1 MEHDGFEIEVF
12 NQYELDSTKKVSTC
26 PLCSH
31 TRKKSKDKC
40 MMLDWER
47 GLGTCQHCGEVIQ
60 LHKYVSKSEP
70 KDFTPIQLP
79 SVGPSEAIYTYF
91 ANRGIS
97 KDTVDYFDVS
107 KGTEFMPQVGK
118 EVGVILFRYKF
129 KGQTINVK
137 YRDRDKN
144 FKMYKGAKKTLYNI
158 DSIIDQSFCVIVE
171 GEVDAMSFHEA
182 GVAPVVSVPNGFN
195 AKGQIN
201 LDYLNDIYYLLEPLE
216 RVYLCVDN
224 DEAGENGKKELVRRL
239 GAEKVWL
246 CDLEDCKDA
255 NEYIVKYGKEK
266 LHQIIINAQPYP
278 IENVLRVR
286 DIEEDLDDFYKNG
299 SKKGYVIGLEEF
311 DKIFSTYTKQ
321 FIVVTGF
328 PSSGK
333 SDFVDQMTIGYNMM
347 YRWKTAYAS
356 TENYPYHLHV
366 DKLIRKL
373 YGATPTYQDTKEVAW
388 TKCKKHIN
396 DNFFFIDFEDGFS
409 LDKVLAKGQELV
421 RRMGIR
427 CLVID
432 PYNKIRDKENVNL
445 SITDYTNAY
454 LNKIDAFC
462 KRNDVLVILVAHPTK
477 PDKSKDG
484 ALLEPTFYDVK
495 GGGEFYDMSPHGILV
510 HRDYNNSTVKVKVL
524 KVKFGNLG
532 ENQAEKLFMWNV
544 SNGRYTQCQEAGN
557 DGHGKAY
564 AAKWD
569 NTNWLSSSSNPF
581 IKTQSLDLDFRDL
594 LKTSF

>member
-1 MEHDGFEIEVF
+1 MEHDGFEIEIF
-12 NQYELDSTKKVSTC
+12 NQYELDSTKKVSVC

-79 SVGPSEAIYTYF
+79 SVGPNEAIYTYF

-347 YRWKTAYAS
+347 YKWKTAYAS

-388 TKCKKHIN
+388 TKCKNHIN

-477 PDKSKDG
+477 PDKSKEG
-484 ALLEPTFYDVK
+484 NLLEPTFYDVK